1 MRATAVNKLDMDN
14 DRQRLLLDD
23 TNDVTS
29 HSGDDDN
36 DIEYVDDVHV
46 TDDDVT
52 AVFNA
57 IQNDSTVW
65 DQDPDMLVSAANG
78 YVRATDV
85 STDRVTNSN
94 TNEQNAPRNSANN
107 HQATVQNH
115 TTPTAVTSADPVY
128 KCCFHIDRHPQLDTA
143 VLVLNVILVAVCF
156 GHGVLVWLEN
166 VRAHGW
172 CVLDTSFQAGDGND
186 TVIIKWSIEGALDV
200 STVEALFS
208 LLCDK
213 ITCAN

>member
-1 MRATAVNKLDMDN
+1 MDN
-14 DRQRLLLDD
+14 DCQRLLADS
-23 TNDVTS
+23 NDVTS

-36 DIEYVDDVHV
+36 DINNVADDVYA

-57 IQNDSTVW
+57 IQTDSTVW

-78 YVRATDV
+78 YVGASDV
-85 STDRVTNSN
+85 STERTTNNN
-94 TNEQNAPRNSANN
+94 TNEQNAPRNNAHN
-107 HQATVQNH
+107 HQETTVQNH

-143 VLVLNVILVAVCF
+143 VLVLNVVLVAACF
-156 GHGVLVWLEN
+156 GQGVLVWLEN
-166 VRAHGW
+166 VQAHGW

-186 TVIIKWSIEGALDV
+186 TVKNNVL
-200 STVEALFS
+200 
-208 LLCDK
+208 K
-213 ITCAN
+213 